1 ITEVAGHPEWVVT
14 YAMILAG
21 LGMTF
26 GNIIGAKM
34 AEKMGPLHATILALA
49 LMAVGLIFNTYLAS
63 DKIAILVMTFLIG
76 LIAFCISTPVQL
88 MMINTAKESKML
100 SSSLNQSAFNIGNAA
115 GAYFAGLPIAFGYS
129 LTSADLVGAALATSG
144 VLMAVG
150 ILFLRKQKVELATSK
165 T

>member
-1 ITEVAGHPEWVVT
+1 LPPSASDKGLYQDMKVFKRPHLWMVFFLTTIGTGGFFAWYSYIAPLITEVAGHPEWVVT

-63 DKIAILVMTFLIG
+63 DKIAILVMTF
-76 LIAFCISTPVQL
+76 
-88 MMINTAKESKML
+88 
-100 SSSLNQSAFNIGNAA
+100 
-115 GAYFAGLPIAFGYS
+115 
-129 LTSADLVGAALATSG
+129 
-144 VLMAVG
+144 
-150 ILFLRKQKVELATSK
+150 
-165 T
+165 